1 MAAIVTSPAAC
12 SAAAAVD
19 DPRGPDALEDIGDRP
34 RGRVRGAAPEVL
46 ERRLV
51 RERRPRPQDR
61 DRQRPLE
68 RPAPRKNF
76 TPDRTD
82 RRRRQRT
89 AVGGRQTGDDLSLSV
104 GGIRRQILPSL
115 EVSDLE
121 GGLGSLVEEVEDL
134 VV

>member
-19 DPRGPDALEDIGDRP
+19 VTSWMGTS
-34 RGRVRGAAPEVL
+34 GRFWASQLRHWASPCGCAITSLISGRSRAWESRAPQQIS
-46 ERRLV
+46 
-51 RERRPRPQDR
+51 P
-61 DRQRPLE
+61 
-68 RPAPRKNF
+68 
-76 TPDRTD
+76 PDRRD
-82 RRRRQRT
+82 RRRGQRT